1 MMPVSLSMPVLVVDD
16 TATMRL
22 IVTKLLGRIGFKDVE
37 TASDGSAALGRM
49 AEKKYGLVISDWQM
63 QPMSGYDLL
72 SAIRADPA
80 LAETRFIMVTA
91 ESKID
96 RVIAAK
102 KAGVDSYIVM
112 PFTGAV
118 LRSKIEAVFGAE
130 IEVAFDPQASRSAP
144 AATRPKSLHIGGP
157 PGSIEPAN
165 LAE

>member
-1 MMPVSLSMPVLVVDD
+1 MAISLSMPVLVVDD

-49 AEKKYGLVISDWQM
+49 AEKKFGLVISDWQM

-72 SAIRADPA
+72 SKVRADPA

-112 PFTGAV
+112 PFTASV
-118 LRSKIEAVFGAE
+118 LRSKIEAAFEAE
-130 IEVAFDPQASRSAP
+130 IEATFVPQKSRSASAEVP
-144 AATRPKSLHIGGP
+144 AKSPDIGGP

-165 LAE
+165 PSE